1 MGKQTASKRQSLHK
15 KHKVEKKIAE
25 HHRKLR
31 KAARDHPN
39 ISKSKKDP
47 GIPNLWP
54 FKEEMLHKIEM
65 AKQKATDEKKRKREL
80 RKVEQQRDLA
90 SMAMEARQ
98 RDEEFNRK
106 QEVKR
111 QLKEQQGSF
120 QKEIKDNSL
129 KAFYREVK
137 KVIDSADVILQV
149 LDARD
154 PLGCRC
160 LEVEQMILERYT
172 GKKIVLILNKIDL
185 VPKENVML
193 WLKYLRN
200 FYPTLAFKCSTQ
212 SQKRNL
218 GQSSVQP
225 EAASKEL
232 LNATESLGAEQLL
245 QLLKNYSRSLN
256 IKTSVNVG
264 IIGYPNVGKSSLINS
279 LKRTRSVG
287 VGATPGFT
295 KVAQE
300 VHLDKNVKLLDS
312 PGIVPIRGAI
322 DDNIILRNVVKLEK
336 ITDPIAPIDSILQ
349 RCSKEQIL
357 TIYEIAD
364 YNNTTEFLT
373 SIANKRKKIIR
384 GGVVDLKSAAISVI
398 RDWTGGKI
406 PFYTQPPKTHPTA
419 TKGAT
424 IVSQF
429 SEEFNIDQSDLIS
442 SLREK
447 KSSEFASLQSNLKSG
462 EVDTSM
468 FDNLEEEEMED
479 DEDMD
484 DDEEEMEEEEME
496 DEDEDEDDDED
507 EMDDDEES
515 ILQYQQKL
523 LAQQK
528 QVVATKTGTVVNNG
542 PKGKVQNLKDEN
554 DQFNPQ
560 SNKSNKKN
568 AKKLK
573 KKYGLV
579 TTSTNKNVRQDQDD
593 DDEEQ
598 YEDDGEDD
606 IDEDDVFN

>member
-15 KHKVEKKIAE
+15 KHKVEKKVAE
-25 HHRKLR
+25 HRRKIRKL
-31 KAARDHPN
+31 ARDNPKLT
-39 ISKSKKDP
+39 KSKKDP

-65 AKQKATDEKKRKREL
+65 AKQKASDEKKKKKEL

-90 SMAMEARQ
+90 SMAMEAKQ

-111 QLKEQQGSF
+111 QLKEQSGSF

-137 KVIDSADVILQV
+137 KVIESADVILQV

-212 SQKRNL
+212 NQKRNL

-364 YNNTTEFLT
+364 YSNTTEFLT

-406 PFYTQPPKTHPTA
+406 PFYTQPPKANPTGKA
-419 TKGAT
+419 AT

-429 SEEFNIDQSDLIS
+429 SEEFNIDQTDLIS

-447 KSSEFASLQSNLKSG
+447 KSSEFASLEASDKSG
-462 EVDTSM
+462 QVDTSM
-468 FDNLEEEEMED
+468 FDNLEEEEMEED
-479 DEDMD
+479 DEEEMED
-484 DDEEEMEEEEME
+484 DDEEEMEEE
-496 DEDEDEDDDED
+496 DEDDDED
-507 EMDDDEES
+507 EEDEMDEDEDS

-523 LAQQK
+523 LQQQK
-528 QVVATKTGTVVNNG
+528 QVVSATSKAISNG

-554 DQFNPQ
+554 DQYNPQ

-573 KKYGLV
+573 KKFGLI
-579 TTSTNKNVRQDQDD
+579 TTSTGKNVRQDEDDEEQVDD
-593 DDEEQ
+593 DDEQ
-598 YEDDGEDD
+598 D